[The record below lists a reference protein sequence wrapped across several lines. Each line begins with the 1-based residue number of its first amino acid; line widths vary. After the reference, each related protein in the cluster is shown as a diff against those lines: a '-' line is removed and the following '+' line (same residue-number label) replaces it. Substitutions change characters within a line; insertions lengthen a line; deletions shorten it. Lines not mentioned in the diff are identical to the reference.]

1 MLEGMPLGA
10 TESEQEHWQEKL
22 ERLQKYAAK
31 AQKIRDDRWNTSMM
45 V

>member
-1 MLEGMPLGA
+1 MLSMREGMPLGA
-10 TESEQEHWQEKL
+10 TESEQEKL